1 MPFVPNRPRSD
12 LAARGADPNAVH
24 WPMVDE
30 LFDYDA
36 FLARGPIAEIPSGS
50 TGARI
55 AIVGAGAAGMCAAY
69 ELLRAGLR
77 PTVFEASDRI
87 GGRNWSQQFTD
98 GGAPS
103 GVVAELGAMRVP
115 VENKVFYRYFD
126 QFDLTKAPFPD
137 PGLVPTQLYY
147 ENTVYD
153 WAVGQ
158 DPPGPFKAIK
168 DAFIAFTGQ
177 VMNDVDDAYASGDM
191 VALQKAWQALI
202 HRYRNTSFFE
212 AMASGIPSWT
222 TEDLNAFGAL
232 GMGGGGFGPLYGVGF
247 LEMLRLLANQLE
259 TDQQLIAEG
268 ISSITAGMYTAPV
281 QQPDGETVSLE
292 SLGCVRPNTPVTGI
306 ALEQGTPTVRFAGG
320 AEQFDAVIVA
330 TTTRA
335 MEFMG
340 LTTPR
345 AGDPSNVVD
354 GDVKVA
360 IRNLHLMESSK
371 MFIRTETKFWLD
383 ANGDPVPGIPQNIQT
398 DELPRGI
405 YCLDYPNTTNGV
417 VCISYTWGDDSAKL
431 LSLSVPQRFAIF
443 KDVVAT
449 INPQFAK
456 GLVPVGGD
464 DQILNVDWEAENFY
478 NGAFK
483 LNSPGEEPNVH
494 DAFFQYQSVRGEGD
508 TGVYLA
514 GDSVSWIGGWTEG
527 ALHTG
532 LNAACAAAE
541 RIGGTV
547 QSPSPLDID
556 AATYNYG

>member
-12 LAARGADPNAVH
+12 LAARGADPTVVA
-24 WPMVDE
+24 WPLVDE

-36 FLARGPIAEIPSGS
+36 FLARGPIAEIPS
-50 TGARI
+50 ARRDARV
-55 AIVGAGAAGMCAAY
+55 AIVGAGPAGMCAAF
-69 ELLRAGLR
+69 ELLRTGLR
-77 PTVFEASDRI
+77 PTVLEASDRI
-87 GGRNWSQQFTD
+87 GGRNWSMQFTD
-98 GGAPS
+98 GGSPS

-115 VENKVFYRYFD
+115 VENKVFYRYFHE
-126 QFDLTKAPFPD
+126 FGLTAAPFPD

-147 ENTVYD
+147 ENQVYD

-158 DPPGPFKAIK
+158 DPPGPFQAIK
-168 DAFIAFTGQ
+168 DAFIAFTGE
-177 VMNDVDDAYASGDM
+177 VMNDVDDAYAAGDLAA
-191 VALQKAWQALI
+191 VRTAWQALI
-202 HRYRNTSFFE
+202 DRYHNTSFYE

-268 ISSITAGMYTAPV
+268 ISSITRGMYTTPV
-281 QQPDGETVSLE
+281 PQPGGGLASLE
-292 SLGCVRPNTPVTGI
+292 SLGCVTLNTPVTGI
-306 ALEQGTPTVRFAGG
+306 SYDGANPVVEWSAGSQ
-320 AEQFDAVIVA
+320 EFDAVIVA

-340 LTTPR
+340 LTTPQ
-345 AGDPSNVVD
+345 ASDPANVL
-354 GDVKVA
+354 GTEVKVA
-360 IRNLHLMESSK
+360 LRNLHLMESSK
-371 MFIRTETKFWLD
+371 MFIRTDTKFWRD
-383 ANGDPVPGIPQNIQT
+383 AHGQPVPGIPQNIQT

-405 YCLDYPNTTNGV
+405 YCLDYPSTTNGV

-431 LSLSVPQRFAIF
+431 LSLSPPERFAIF
-443 KDVVAT
+443 KEILTT
-449 INPQFAK
+449 INPTFAK
-456 GLVPVGGD
+456 NLVPVGD
-464 DQILNVDWEAENFY
+464 EILNVDWEAANFY

-483 LNSPGEEPNVH
+483 LNTPGQEPNVQ
-494 DAFFQYQSVRGEGD
+494 DAYFQYQSAGAEGD

-532 LNAACAAAE
+532 LNAACAAAA

-547 QSPSPLDID
+547 TSPSPLEID
-556 AATYNYG
+556 PSLYRYG